1 MKGLELARLYYKEY
15 GEEMLKTQFP
25 KLLPQ
30 IAVGLVGSGSECF
43 GFDDELSHDHD
54 FEPAFCIFVPESI
67 DRTTLFALEHA
78 YSKLPKEFKGFTK
91 NRLAAV
97 GGNRHGVIVLEDFLE
112 ARLGNKTG
120 ELSSIDWFF
129 LPEQAVAEV
138 TNGELFFDGSGKFS
152 LIRQNLEY
160 MPEDVRLKKLAGNLL
175 LMNQAGQYNYNRLIS
190 RKDTAAAQ
198 LAVIEFVKSTL
209 NIIFLLNHTYIPYY
223 KWVFRTLK
231 TLPILSNLANELET
245 LISTDNTNSAQKSQL
260 IEKVCGEIK
269 AQLKNNALTTFK
281 GDSLEGHAY
290 SVNDKI
296 SDHNIRNLHILY
308 AV

>member
-15 GEEMLKTQFP
+15 GEEMLKTKFP
-25 KLLPQ
+25 ELLPQ

-54 FEPAFCIFVPESI
+54 FEPAFCIFVQKDI
-67 DRTTLFALEHA
+67 DRSTLFALEHA

-97 GGNRHGVIVLEDFLE
+97 GGNRHGVIILEDFLE
-112 ARLGNKTG
+112 ARLGSKTG
-120 ELSSIDWFF
+120 ELSLNDWFF
-129 LPEQAVAEV
+129 LPEQAVAEII
-138 TNGELFFDGSGKFS
+138 NGELFFDGSGKFS
-152 LIRQNLEY
+152 LIRESLKY

-175 LMNQAGQYNYNRLIS
+175 LMNQSGQYNYNRLIL
-190 RKDTAAAQ
+190 RNDTAAAQ

-209 NIIFLLNHTYIPYY
+209 NVIFLLNRTYIPYY

-231 TLPILSNLANELET
+231 TLPILSNLSTDLEI
-245 LISTDNTNSAQKSQL
+245 LISSDNSNSAQKAQL
-260 IEKVCGEIK
+260 IENVCKEIK
-269 AQLKNNALTTFK
+269 SQLKNNALTTFE
-281 GDSLEGHAY
+281 GDSLEAHAY
-290 SVNDKI
+290 SVNNKI
-296 SDHNIRNLHILY
+296 TDHNIRNLHILY